1 LLNGEEQVVRNPYR
15 HERRAQ
21 FEQLENRCLL
31 ANSPILAGAHLI
43 YNNSSF
49 DGNDPAAAVS
59 DDTAIVNEKS
69 WLLPGQTASFENYSS
84 YDKGINALAIDVRNL
99 GSAPDNDDFDF
110 KAGTTA
116 DPSTWAAA
124 PAPTSISVRAGA
136 GVGGADRVTIVW
148 GDGAIKN
155 TWLQVTL
162 VASGSVFYF
171 GNAVGETGNSAANAF
186 VSAADEI
193 AVRTQATPPGGSAAI
208 ENPHDF
214 NRDAVV
220 DSADELIARNNR
232 RLLANSLPLVT
243 APHVAALNLV
253 ADSDSPTVGLANE
266 VVHYAYELY
275 NTGSVALTNITLD
288 ANLGT
293 AEARQAD
300 VVGDGDNLLEAGE
313 VWRYTNTLTVTQLQL
328 NAGVSLVNMV
338 TADSDETPADNDDT
352 TSTIASLQGDVF
364 GNLTIRPITHASFFM
379 TYQGKTIYVDP
390 DSPTSLYTGLP
401 KADFILISHDHG
413 DHFDTA
419 AINAVINTGT
429 KIVAPQIVFNALP
442 VALRNVTTVID
453 YNAGTPAPNTLDFLD
468 ELNNV
473 LFNVKAVPAYNANH
487 PFGNGNGYIV
497 TIDQKRIFISGDT
510 GSQRTAAELAELQN
524 IDIAFLCMN
533 TPFTMT
539 PQQADTF
546 TRTIRPKVVYP
557 YHYRNQDGSLGNA
570 ITFKNLMSTDFS
582 IEVRLRKWY

>member
-1 LLNGEEQVVRNPYR
+1 
-15 HERRAQ
+15 
-21 FEQLENRCLL
+21 LESRCLL

-59 DDTAIVNEKS
+59 DDAAIVNEKS
-69 WLLPGQTASFENYSS
+69 WLLPGQTAAFENYSS

-99 GSAPDNDDFDF
+99 ETLPSVEDFDF
-110 KAGTTA
+110 KVGTTA
-116 DPSTWAAA
+116 DPSTWADA
-124 PAPTSISVRAGA
+124 PAPTSISVRPDAGA
-136 GVGGADRVTIVW
+136 GGADRVTIVW
-148 GDGAIKN
+148 ADGAIKN

-162 VASGSVFYF
+162 VASGNVFYF

-193 AVRTQATPPGGSAAI
+193 AVRTQATPPGGSAGIDSAY
-208 ENPHDF
+208 DF
-214 NRDAVV
+214 NRDGKV
-220 DSADELIARNNR
+220 DAADELLARGNR
-232 RLLANSLPLVT
+232 RLLAGSLPLIT

-253 ADSDSPTVGLANE
+253 TTSDSPTVGLANE
-266 VVHYAYELY
+266 VVHYVYEVH
-275 NTGSVALTNITLD
+275 NTGSVALSDITLD
-288 ANLGT
+288 ASLGT
-293 AEARQAD
+293 AETRQAD
-300 VVGDGDNLLEAGE
+300 VVGNGDNVLDAGE
-313 VWRYTNTLTVTQLQL
+313 VWRYTNTLTVTQPQL
-328 NAGVSLVNMV
+328 NAGASLVNTV

-364 GNLTIRPITHASFFM
+364 GNMTIRPITHASFLM
-379 TYQGKTIYVDP
+379 TYQGKVIYVDP

-401 KADFILISHDHG
+401 KADYILITHDHG

-419 AINAVINTGT
+419 AINTLIQTGT
-429 KIVAPQIVFNALP
+429 KIVAPQIVFNALSA
-442 VALRNVTTVID
+442 ALRNQTTVID
-453 YNAGTPAPNTLDFLD
+453 YNAGTAAPNARDFLD

-473 LFNVKAVPAYNANH
+473 LFNVKAVPAYNTNH

-497 TIDQKRIFISGDT
+497 TIDEKRIFISGDT
-510 GSQRTAAELAELQN
+510 GSQRTAAELAELEN

-533 TPFTMT
+533 IPFTMT

-546 TRTIRPKVVYP
+546 ARTIKPKVVYP
-557 YHYRNQDGSLGNA
+557 YHYRDQSGNLGNA
-570 ITFKNLMSTDFS
+570 ITFKNLMSDDFS